1 MLTLD
6 YFLLNNFINF
16 FLGVFMKNLKKTVSI
31 FFLLFG
37 IIGSI
42 FPVSLSQL
50 KIIAEDGTFLG
61 TFENKYSQKSVYNQY
76 GNYGSP
82 YASNS
87 IMNRYGDY
95 GSDYSQYSPFN
106 AYASKTPW
114 LVDGYGNTYGRLSI
128 NKYASGVTNDS
139 YKIALQ
145 LKVLRDFL

>member
-1 MLTLD
+1 
-6 YFLLNNFINF
+6 
-16 FLGVFMKNLKKTVSI
+16 MKNIKKTISKFLII
-31 FFLLFG
+31 FC

-61 TFENKYSQKSVYNQY
+61 TFEDKYSKNSIYNKYGDY
-76 GNYGSP
+76 GTSYS
-82 YASNS
+82 SNS
-87 IMNRYGDY
+87 IFNKYGDY

-106 AYASKTPW
+106 AYANKAPW

>member
-1 MLTLD
+1 
-6 YFLLNNFINF
+6 
-16 FLGVFMKNLKKTVSI
+16 MKNLKKTVSI

-61 TFENKYSQKSVYNQY
+61 TFEDKYSK
-76 GNYGSP
+76 
-82 YASNS
+82 NS
-87 IMNRYGDY
+87 IYNKYGDY

-145 LKVLRDFL
+145 LKALRDFL